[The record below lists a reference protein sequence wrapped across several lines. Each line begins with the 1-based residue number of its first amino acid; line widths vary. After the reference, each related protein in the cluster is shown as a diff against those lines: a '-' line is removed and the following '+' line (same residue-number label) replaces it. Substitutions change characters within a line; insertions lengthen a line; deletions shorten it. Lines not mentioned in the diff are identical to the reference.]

1 MNNQRLEVTLPGK
14 PYSQPRIRVGK
25 FGAYHPKEHI
35 QKVVQT
41 SDFLSYSANL
51 QKWKKTEGPVRV
63 TIVTVSR
70 CVVRY
75 KKQVIL
81 SGKRLYKPTRP
92 DIDNYAKYILDCC
105 SRAGNIWGDDSQ
117 VVQLVQKKFYGQPKE
132 EPYTN
137 VIIEVLEGYGDL

>member
-14 PYSQPRIRVGK
+14 PYSQPRIRVSK
-25 FGAYHPKEHI
+25 WGAYHPKEHV
-35 QKVVQT
+35 QKLKTT
-41 SDFLSYSANL
+41 SKFLNESAEI
-51 QKWKKTEGPVRV
+51 QKWKKTAGPVKV

-70 CVVRY
+70 CIIKH

-105 SRAGNIWGDDSQ
+105 SKAGNIWGDDSQ

-137 VIIEVLEGYGDL
+137 VIIEILDTHGDL